1 MASWKHTSV
10 KSGTDIPGSLDFL
23 EAPGGMPQVF
33 RTHDWSS
40 SALGHPSAWPASLKA
55 ATRQMLN
62 CAHPMAIWWGNN
74 RSNLFNE
81 AHNAVVGDGKLIPFL
96 GVPAREAWGQHWEL
110 IESEIE
116 HVMCGRG
123 ATWNRDRIFLR
134 TRDGFTEESF
144 WNYSFSPIYDAA
156 SEHGVGGVLLDSMET
171 TERVLAERH
180 LIGSLARQEQQYL
193 AAPGFIAIL
202 RGPNHVFEFVNRAYK
217 NLMGDRDFI
226 GRSVAEV
233 VPEVRDQE
241 YPRILDRVYATGK
254 RFASQAMPLLVRRG
268 ISSTP
273 ESMLVNFVYEPIRN
287 TDGAVVGIFV
297 EGFDVTEIN
306 KAQEPET
313 RRNKSRSANHPAWQP
328 LF

>member
-1 MASWKHTSV
+1 MASRKNTSV
-10 KSGTDIPGSLDFL
+10 QSDTVIAGSLDFL
-23 EAPGGMPQVF
+23 DVPGEMPQVF
-33 RTHDWSS
+33 RAHDWSS
-40 SALGHPSAWPASLKA
+40 SALGQPLSWPAPLKA
-55 ATRQMLN
+55 ATRQMLS
-62 CAHPMAIWWGNN
+62 CAHPMAIWWGIH
-74 RSNLFNE
+74 RSNLFND
-81 AHNAVVGDGKLIPFL
+81 AHNAVVGDGKLLPFL
-96 GVPAREAWGQHWEL
+96 GISAREAWGQHWEL

-116 HVMCGRG
+116 HVMCGHG
-123 ATWNRDRIFLR
+123 ATWNRDRMFMR

-144 WNYSFSPIYDAA
+144 WNYSFSPIYDATA
-156 SEHGVGGVLLDSMET
+156 EHGVGGVMLDCMET

-180 LIGSLARQEQQYL
+180 LMGRLARQEQQFL

-217 NLMGDRDFI
+217 RLMGDRDFI

-241 YPRILDRVYATGK
+241 YPRLLDRVYATGK
-254 RFASQAMPLLVRRG
+254 RFASHAMPLLVLRG
-268 ISSTP
+268 GSSTP
-273 ESMLVNFVYEPIRN
+273 ESLLVNFVYEPILD

-297 EGFDVTEIN
+297 EGFDVTETTR
-306 KAQEPET
+306 AQPEA